1 MSWSEQFTDCAL
13 SLWPPVINSF
23 YVRNEFF
30 WWEADEV
37 WSHAIGQPGK
47 WHQQVGGSVAPF
59 GLQVIGQFVAQFHQQ
74 VKRFKLSKFVTGPLG
89 GVVMWLIAEVV
100 IVLMDK
106 FSGRLADDQA

>member
-1 MSWSEQFTDCAL
+1 MSEMNFS
-13 SLWPPVINSF
+13 
-23 YVRNEFF
+23 
-30 WWEADEV
+30 DEKPMRFGRTPTM
-37 WSHAIGQPGK
+37 GQPGK